1 MRGLWRGL
9 GLALALTFGGSFS
22 TASAAEA
29 QNFTLR
35 DINGQQVSLAQ
46 YKGQVVFVSFWAT
59 TCAPCKVEMVHLH
72 ELYKELQSKGFVVL
86 SISTDDARYVAQVKP
101 FIKKNAYTFP
111 VLLDTES
118 KVIAAFNPNKAL
130 PFALLIDKAG
140 TVVKQYAGYN
150 PGDEVQVRKDI
161 EAVLGG

>member
-1 MRGLWRGL
+1 MRDLWLGL
-9 GLALALTFGGSFS
+9 GFVLALTFGGSVS
-22 TASAAEA
+22 TAAAAEA

-35 DINGQQVSLAQ
+35 NINGQQVSLSQ
-46 YKGQVVFVSFWAT
+46 FKGQVVFISFWAT
-59 TCAPCKVEMVHLH
+59 TCAPCKVEMVHLQ
-72 ELYKELQSKGFVVL
+72 ELYNELQAKGFVVL

-118 KVIAAFNPNKAL
+118 KVIAAFNPNKGL
-130 PFALLIDKAG
+130 PFALLLDKSG

-161 EAVLGG
+161 EGLIGS